1 MQIADQY
8 AFIPREAIS
17 RFLTF
22 CSECQRKPPSQ
33 PQQPA
38 KSSGADGGLTEQQ
51 LDSAGD
57 PGGPGSLGPLVTPPA
72 TPPSGGGALYG
83 LYRERADLVVVEQEA
98 VEILPVTAEN
108 LERLDQTTDINLSLP
123 ITSTYLRRMRQ
134 RTEPCEET
142 GGDQTG
148 DHDEVRCRH
157 YCYTSDKSDITSH
170 LPPTS
175 HLSLCLS
182 CLINNYEKY

>member
-1 MQIADQY
+1 MSARNALLKYFQIADQY

-33 PQQPA
+33 PQPG
-38 KSSGADGGLTEQQ
+38 KKSGAQVMTEQQ

-57 PGGPGSLGPLVTPPA
+57 GPGPLGPLVTPPA
-72 TPPSGGGALYG
+72 TPPSGVAAMYG
-83 LYRERADLVVVEQEA
+83 LYRERADLIVAEEES

-108 LERLDQTTDINLSLP
+108 LEKLDLDQNTDINLSLP

-134 RTEPCEET
+134 RMEPCEEI

-148 DHDEVRCRH
+148 DQDEVRCRH
-157 YCYTSDKSDITSH
+157 YCVNSH
-170 LPPTS
+170 PTTPQPPPP
-175 HLSLCLS
+175 H
-182 CLINNYEKY
+182 